1 MVDTSG
7 NRIDASSNKIDAS
20 NNKIKTTTALP
31 PHQPNKGVF
40 DLFQTSLA
48 EFVSL
53 NNILAFIW
61 FLAIYFVIFIVIKTF
76 YRNSADPFKE
86 KQALGRSIDM
96 FLFGLLIVV
105 IVYSYYSLSEKDK
118 KDIIGYGLIFT
129 RDFYNNPNTFFN
141 LSFFILL
148 FYCFVYF
155 CGVPMAKETR
165 PISIYFLEQKLWLV
179 LFSVIFVDFFKY
191 ILGISLMDIIFGTD
205 GGIIDK
211 WYNLKTGVEHEIK
224 EVVAD
229 VSHVHVPVMAKKP
242 EVFNIS
248 NNLYTYDDAQAVCQS
263 FDARMAN
270 VDEINQAYEDGA
282 EWCVNSWSADRQV
295 LFPTQQ
301 ATYDKLQKIKGA
313 ENSCGRTG
321 VNGGRINNVNLR
333 FGVNCFGVKPSPT
346 DGEKKRMNDIN
357 HFVHPKTKEEMII
370 DAKVNFWKNN
380 RDKYIVLN
388 PFNESQWNR

>member
-1 MVDTSG
+1 
-7 NRIDASSNKIDAS
+7 
-20 NNKIKTTTALP
+20 
-31 PHQPNKGVF
+31 
-40 DLFQTSLA
+40 
-48 EFVSL
+48 
-53 NNILAFIW
+53 
-61 FLAIYFVIFIVIKTF
+61 
-76 YRNSADPFKE
+76 
-86 KQALGRSIDM
+86 
-96 FLFGLLIVV
+96 
-105 IVYSYYSLSEKDK
+105 
-118 KDIIGYGLIFT
+118 
-129 RDFYNNPNTFFN
+129 
-141 LSFFILL
+141 
-148 FYCFVYF
+148 
-155 CGVPMAKETR
+155 
-165 PISIYFLEQKLWLV
+165 
-179 LFSVIFVDFFKY
+179 
-191 ILGISLMDIIFGTD
+191 
-205 GGIIDK
+205 
-211 WYNLKTGVEHEIK
+211 
-224 EVVAD
+224 
-229 VSHVHVPVMAKKP
+229 
-242 EVFNIS
+242 
-248 NNLYTYDDAQAVCQS
+248 VCQS
-263 FDARMAN
+263 FDARLAN